1 MEPQEYSKEIPTRI
15 RLRITSLRGRGKL
28 TSKGEPMSLAAVG
41 RTCEPPVSR
50 NAVYNVVDGRRK
62 TKRIRRAI
70 ERELGENY
78 WIRNN
83 DK

>member
-1 MEPQEYSKEIPTRI
+1 
-15 RLRITSLRGRGKL
+15 
-28 TSKGEPMSLAAVG
+28 MSLAAVG

-62 TKRIRRAI
+62 TERIRRAV
-70 ERELGENY
+70 ERELGEAY

>member
-1 MEPQEYSKEIPTRI
+1 MEPQEYSKEIPFRI
-15 RLRITSLRGRGKL
+15 RLRITALRGKGKF

-62 TKRIRRAI
+62 TERIRRAV
-70 ERELGENY
+70 ERELGEAY